1 MTDLAKQLTVVL
13 LTHNC
18 AGWIDQTL
26 DRLAELELPIVAV
39 DNAST
44 DGTVELLRRRPAVL
58 VRALPRNL
66 GAAGRNEGVR
76 AVTTPYVAFCDDD
89 GWWEQGGLHTAVGL
103 LERHPQLALVNA
115 RIVVGDQQAPDP
127 ISAEMADSPL
137 PEREGIPGKVLL
149 SFMGGACVVRVS
161 AYEQVG
167 GYQPKFFIGGEE
179 ETLAWPLVRRGW
191 QLRYIDDVVMH
202 HHPSQANAARIR
214 YLGIR
219 NTLWNAWLH
228 RRLRSAL
235 RWTTFILH
243 SSAPDWQLARGVVL
257 ALAGLPW
264 VLRRRDPMPVT
275 LDAQLRLLEERR
287 FLAFQR
293 SRAAG
298 ISRQTA
304 AKYPVD
310 AAAEAS

>member
-1 MTDLAKQLTVVL
+1 MTDLAQQLTVVL

-18 AGWIDQTL
+18 AEWIERTL
-26 DRLAELELPIVAV
+26 DRLDELNLPIVAV

-44 DGTVELLRRRPAVL
+44 DGTVELLRRRTAVL

-76 AVTTPYVAFCDDD
+76 AVTTPYVVFCDDD
-89 GWWEQGGLHTAVGL
+89 GWWERAGLHRAAEL
-103 LERHPQLALVNA
+103 LEQHPRLALVNA

-137 PEREGIPGKVLL
+137 PERDGIPGKVLL
-149 SFMGGACVVRVS
+149 SFMGGACVVRVA

-179 ETLAWPLVRRGW
+179 ETLGWPLVRRGW
-191 QLRYIDDVVMH
+191 ALRYVDDVVMH

-228 RRLRSAL
+228 RRFRSAL
-235 RWTTFILH
+235 RWTAFILR
-243 SSAPDWQLARGVVL
+243 SSARDWQLARGVLL

-264 VLRRRDPMPVT
+264 VLRRRDPMPVA

-287 FLAFQR
+287 FVAFQR
-293 SRAAG
+293 SRVAG
-298 ISRQTA
+298 LSPHSA
-304 AKYPVD
+304 PKYPVN
-310 AAAEAS
+310 AS